1 MTRVS
6 NICPKGKVET
16 CRFLNSDVAVSMLL
30 LLFFGCF
37 RHFQDCRLD
46 FEKSSKLTFSRWAVS
61 WARKT

>member
-46 FEKSSKLTFSRWAVS
+46 FEKSSKLTFSW
-61 WARKT
+61 